1 MSREP
6 LVTIPIGFA
15 TPSDPSP
22 EDIRVQIDLRLKR
35 GEGEIAV
42 ERLRHSGGNA
52 PSHADLCR
60 LACRIYDAR
69 RKREKM
75 LGRKLFGEPGW
86 DMLLALYCL
95 PTRGERLGVTA
106 LALASGCSPTSGL
119 RWQQLLTEDGLME
132 RYPDEDDKRREWV
145 RLTKTGRQKLE
156 GYLLWLFH
164 AGDLG
169 DVIT

>member
-1 MSREP
+1 MSSERS
-6 LVTIPIGFA
+6 VSIPISVA
-15 TPSDPSP
+15 AAEPKP

-35 GEGEIAV
+35 DDGDVEV
-42 ERLRHSGGNA
+42 ERLQHSGGNA
-52 PSHADLCR
+52 PSSAELCR

-69 RKREKM
+69 REREKM
-75 LGRKLFGEPGW
+75 LGQKLFGEPGW

-106 LALASGCSPTSGL
+106 LAQASGCSPTSGL
-119 RWQQLLTEDGLME
+119 RWQQALIEDGLME
-132 RYPDEDDKRREWV
+132 RFPDEADKRREWV

-156 GYLLWLFH
+156 DYLLWLFQ

-169 DVIT
+169 VVIT